1 MPSGSSS
8 TESAGP
14 EDQRP
19 DRNNINQHSRVR
31 AKEVHPALSIES
43 NMDSFVIKAM
53 VQALRP
59 TLKDPKR
66 AEAILNQFWRDKIAL
81 VWDTEDVH
89 TAANEREVALTNQE
103 AIKVLQE
110 THHYHNK
117 QYGLKWQD
125 VTAYIEEYAL
135 GRKLTK
141 AEVKRFVEKNILT
154 IERKRR

>member
-1 MPSGSSS
+1 MCP
-8 TESAGP
+8 AINLA
-14 EDQRP
+14 QR
-19 DRNNINQHSRVR
+19 R
-31 AKEVHPALSIES
+31 
-43 NMDSFVIKAM
+43 MDSFIIKAM

-59 TLKDPKR
+59 TLRNRRR
-66 AEAILNQFWRDKIAL
+66 AEEILNRFWRDKIAL

-89 TAANEREVALTNQE
+89 TAANEREVAVTTRE

-110 THHYHNK
+110 MHHHHNK
-117 QYGLKWQD
+117 QYGLKWED

-154 IERKRR
+154 MDRQRR